1 MKHKD
6 IYKWFE
12 LYSGDNVAA
21 WFPYG
26 KNSIRIRQTNGQEFI
41 FTYNS
46 QKRLEVE
53 TIRSYINNSMKG
65 GKKQMMEMISYIF
78 GSLKA
83 SENSIKNIKT
93 ILRNQARINRKI
105 AAFAFV
111 TAAYAIA
118 LEVHTNKLN
127 KKIQNLDKEL
137 KRMKG
142 E

>member
-1 MKHKD
+1 
-6 IYKWFE
+6 
-12 LYSGDNVAA
+12 
-21 WFPYG
+21 
-26 KNSIRIRQTNGQEFI
+26 
-41 FTYNS
+41 
-46 QKRLEVE
+46 
-53 TIRSYINNSMKG
+53 
-65 GKKQMMEMISYIF
+65 MMEMISYIF

-93 ILRNQARINRKI
+93 ILGNQARINRTV

-111 TAAYAIA
+111 VAAYAIA
-118 LEVHTNKLN
+118 LEIHTYEQN